1 MAKIKSAQQAVKV
14 VCTLVAFMGFSSL
27 AQAYQYDQTA
37 RLINERLSYMKDVAG
52 YKAEQHLPIED
63 LTQEKKVL
71 DQSVSEAE
79 SFGLNSET
87 VKPFIVTQMNV
98 AKAIQ
103 YRYRADWLSSPE
115 TNWKPQDL
123 AEVRLKIST
132 LNTEL
137 LKNIAD
143 QLKKNNNKAP
153 HSCGYMWSVQHHQLK
168 EADKKALCTTLNKI
182 KLKNENLKV

>member
-1 MAKIKSAQQAVKV
+1 MAKIKSASQLVKA
-14 VCTLVAFMGFSSL
+14 VCTLAAFMCISSL
-27 AQAYQYDQTA
+27 AQAYQYTQTA
-37 RLINERLSYMKDVAG
+37 RLVNERLSYMKDVAG

-71 DQSVSEAE
+71 DQSLSEAE

-103 YRYRADWLSSPE
+103 YRYRADWLSRPE
-115 TNWKPQDL
+115 SNWKPQDL

-137 LKNIAD
+137 LKNIAYE
-143 QLKKNNNKAP
+143 LKKNHNKAP
-153 HSCGYMWSVQHHQLK
+153 HGCSYMWPVQHPQLK
-168 EADKKALCTTLNKI
+168 DADKKALCVALNKI
-182 KLKNENLKV
+182 KLRE

>member
-1 MAKIKSAQQAVKV
+1 MAKIERVQQAIKA
-14 VCTLVAFMGFSSL
+14 VCTLAVFMGFSSL

-137 LKNIAD
+137 LKNIAYE
-143 QLKKNNNKAP
+143 LKKNNNKAP
-153 HSCGYMWSVQHHQLK
+153 HSCGYMWSVQHPQLK
-168 EADKKALCTTLNKI
+168 EADKKALCMTLNKI
-182 KLKNENLKV
+182 KLKQ

>member
-1 MAKIKSAQQAVKV
+1 MVNIKGFQRAVQV
-14 VCTLVAFMGFSSL
+14 VSTLAAFMYFSSL
-27 AQAYQYDQTA
+27 AQASQYTQTA
-37 RLINERLSYMKDVAG
+37 RLVNERLAYMKDVAG

-71 DQSVSEAE
+71 DQSLSEAE

-115 TNWKPQDL
+115 SNWKPQDL
-123 AEVRLKIST
+123 AEVRLKISS

-137 LKNIAD
+137 LKNIAYE
-143 QLKKNNNKAP
+143 LKKNHNKAP
-153 HSCGYMWSVQHHQLK
+153 HGCSYMWPVQHSQLK
-168 EADKKALCTTLNKI
+168 DADKKALCVALNKI
-182 KLKNENLKV
+182 KLKD

>member
-1 MAKIKSAQQAVKV
+1 MVDITSFQRTVQIVS
-14 VCTLVAFMGFSSL
+14 TLAAFMCISSL
-27 AQAYQYDQTA
+27 AQAYQYDQTV
-37 RLINERLSYMKDVAG
+37 RLVNERLSYMKDVAG

-71 DQSVSEAE
+71 NQSLSEAE

-115 TNWKPQDL
+115 SNWKPQDL
-123 AEVRLKIST
+123 AEVRLKISS

-137 LKNIAD
+137 LKNIAYE
-143 QLKKNNNKAP
+143 LKKNHNKAP
-153 HSCGYMWSVQHHQLK
+153 HGCSYMWSVQHPQLK
-168 EADKKALCTTLNKI
+168 EADKKALCVALNKI
-182 KLKNENLKV
+182 QLKD

>member
-1 MAKIKSAQQAVKV
+1 MVNTKNAQQVVK
-14 VCTLVAFMGFSSL
+14 LVSLATFMCVSSL
-27 AQAYQYDQTA
+27 AQAYQYDQVA
-37 RLINERLSYMKDVAG
+37 HLMNERLSYMKDVAG

-63 LTQEKKVL
+63 LVQEKKVL
-71 DQSVSEAE
+71 DQSLSEAE
-79 SFGLNSET
+79 SFGLSSET

-123 AEVRLKIST
+123 SEVRLKISS

-137 LKNIAD
+137 LKNIAYE
-143 QLKKNNNKAP
+143 LKKNHNNAP
-153 HSCGYMWSVQHHQLK
+153 YGCSYMWPVQHPQLK
-168 EADKKALCTTLNKI
+168 EADKKALCLTLNKI
-182 KLKNENLKV
+182 KLKQ

>member
-1 MAKIKSAQQAVKV
+1 MKKIKSAQPAVKV
-14 VCTLVAFMGFSSL
+14 VCTLVAVVCVSSI
-27 AQAYQYDQTA
+27 AQAAQYTQTA
-37 RLINERLSYMKDVAG
+37 RLVNERLSYMKDVAG

-71 DQSVSEAE
+71 DQSLSEAE

-87 VKPFIVTQMNV
+87 VEPFIVTQMNV

-115 TNWKPQDL
+115 SNWKPQDL

-143 QLKKNNNKAP
+143 ELKKNNNKAL
-153 HSCGYMWSVQHHQLK
+153 HGCSYMRSVQHPQLK
-168 EADKKALCTTLNKI
+168 EADKKALCMTLNKI
-182 KLKNENLKV
+182 KLRE

>member
-1 MAKIKSAQQAVKV
+1 MVDITSFQRTVQIVS
-14 VCTLVAFMGFSSL
+14 TLAAFMCISSL

-37 RLINERLSYMKDVAG
+37 RLVNERLSYMKDVAG

-71 DQSVSEAE
+71 DQSLSEAE
-79 SFGLNSET
+79 SLGLNSET

-115 TNWKPQDL
+115 SNWKPQDL
-123 AEVRLKIST
+123 AEVRLKISS

-143 QLKKNNNKAP
+143 ELKKNNNKAP
-153 HSCGYMWSVQHHQLK
+153 HGCSYMWPVQHPQLK
-168 EADKKALCTTLNKI
+168 EGDKKALCMTLNKI
-182 KLKNENLKV
+182 KLRE

>member
-1 MAKIKSAQQAVKV
+1 MVNIKSFQRTVQV
-14 VCTLVAFMGFSSL
+14 VSTLAAFMCFPPL

-37 RLINERLSYMKDVAG
+37 RLVNERLAYMKDVAG
-52 YKAEQHLPIED
+52 YKAEQHLSIED

-71 DQSVSEAE
+71 DQSLSEAE

-115 TNWKPQDL
+115 SNWKPQDL
-123 AEVRLKIST
+123 AEVRLKISS

-143 QLKKNNNKAP
+143 ELKKNNNKAP
-153 HSCGYMWSVQHHQLK
+153 HGCSYMWPVQHPQLK
-168 EADKKALCTTLNKI
+168 EADKKALCMTLNKI
-182 KLKNENLKV
+182 KLRKQ

>member
-1 MAKIKSAQQAVKV
+1 MAKIKSASQAVKA
-14 VCTLVAFMGFSSL
+14 VCTLTAFMCFSSL
-27 AQAYQYDQTA
+27 AQASQYTQTA
-37 RLINERLSYMKDVAG
+37 RLVNERLAYMKDVAG

-71 DQSVSEAE
+71 DQSLSEAE
-79 SFGLNSET
+79 SLGLNSET
-87 VKPFIVTQMNV
+87 VKPFIVTQMNI

-115 TNWKPQDL
+115 SNWKPQDL
-123 AEVRLKIST
+123 AEVRLKIGS

-143 QLKKNNNKAP
+143 ELKRNHNKAP
-153 HSCGYMWSVQHHQLK
+153 HGCSYMWSVQHPQLK
-168 EADKKALCTTLNKI
+168 EADKKALCVALNKI
-182 KLKNENLKV
+182 KLKD

>member
-1 MAKIKSAQQAVKV
+1 MVDITSFQRTVQIVS
-14 VCTLVAFMGFSSL
+14 TLAAFMCISSL

-37 RLINERLSYMKDVAG
+37 RLVNERLSYMKDVAG

-71 DQSVSEAE
+71 DQSLSEAE

-115 TNWKPQDL
+115 SNWKPQDL
-123 AEVRLKIST
+123 AEVRLK
-132 LNTEL
+132 LVL
-137 LKNIAD
+137 
-143 QLKKNNNKAP
+143 
-153 HSCGYMWSVQHHQLK
+153 
-168 EADKKALCTTLNKI
+168 
-182 KLKNENLKV
+182 

>member
-1 MAKIKSAQQAVKV
+1 MVNIKSFQRTVQIVSTWA
-14 VCTLVAFMGFSSL
+14 AFMCISSL

-37 RLINERLSYMKDVAG
+37 RLVNERLSYMKDVAG

-71 DQSVSEAE
+71 DQSLSEAE

-115 TNWKPQDL
+115 SNWKPQDL

-143 QLKKNNNKAP
+143 ELKKNNNKAP
-153 HSCGYMWSVQHHQLK
+153 HGCSYMRSVQPPQLK
-168 EADKKALCTTLNKI
+168 EADKKALCETLNKI
-182 KLKNENLKV
+182 KLKD

>member
-1 MAKIKSAQQAVKV
+1 MVNIKSFQRTVQIVS
-14 VCTLVAFMGFSSL
+14 TLAAFMCISSL

-37 RLINERLSYMKDVAG
+37 RLVNERLSYMKDVAG

-63 LTQEKKVL
+63 LTQENKVL
-71 DQSVSEAE
+71 DQSLSEAE

-87 VKPFIVTQMNV
+87 VEPFIVTQMKV

-115 TNWKPQDL
+115 SNWKPQDL

-143 QLKKNNNKAP
+143 ELKKNNNKAP
-153 HSCGYMWSVQHHQLK
+153 HGCSYMRSVQHPQLK
-168 EADKKALCTTLNKI
+168 DADKKALCMTLNKI
-182 KLKNENLKV
+182 QLKN

>member
-1 MAKIKSAQQAVKV
+1 MVNIKGFQRAVQV
-14 VCTLVAFMGFSSL
+14 VSTLAVFMYFSSL
-27 AQAYQYDQTA
+27 AQASQYTQTA
-37 RLINERLSYMKDVAG
+37 RLVNERLSYMKDVAG

-71 DQSVSEAE
+71 DQSLSEAE
-79 SFGLNSET
+79 SLGLNSET
-87 VKPFIVTQMNV
+87 VKLFIVTQMNV

-115 TNWKPQDL
+115 SNWKPQDL
-123 AEVRLKIST
+123 AEVRLKISS

-143 QLKKNNNKAP
+143 ELKKNNNKAP
-153 HSCGYMWSVQHHQLK
+153 HGCSYMWPVQHPQLK
-168 EADKKALCTTLNKI
+168 EADKKALCVALNKI
-182 KLKNENLKV
+182 KLKD

>member
-1 MAKIKSAQQAVKV
+1 MLNIKNAQQTVKV
-14 VCTLVAFMGFSSL
+14 ATAVATLMCFSSL
-27 AQAYQYDQTA
+27 AQAYQYEQTA
-37 RLINERLSYMKDVAG
+37 RLVNERLSYMKDVAG

-63 LTQEKKVL
+63 LAQEKKVL
-71 DQSVSEAE
+71 DQSLSEAE

-87 VKPFIVTQMNV
+87 VKPFIVAQMDV

-123 AEVRLKIST
+123 SEVRLKISS

-137 LKNIAD
+137 LKI
-143 QLKKNNNKAP
+143 LP
-153 HSCGYMWSVQHHQLK
+153 M
-168 EADKKALCTTLNKI
+168 
-182 KLKNENLKV
+182 NLRK

>member
-1 MAKIKSAQQAVKV
+1 MVNIKSFQRTVQV
-14 VCTLVAFMGFSSL
+14 VSTLAAFMCFSSL
-27 AQAYQYDQTA
+27 AQASQYTQTA
-37 RLINERLSYMKDVAG
+37 GLVNERLSYMKDVAG

-71 DQSVSEAE
+71 DQSLSEAE

-115 TNWKPQDL
+115 SNWKPQDL
-123 AEVRLKIST
+123 AEVRLKISS

-143 QLKKNNNKAP
+143 ELKRNHNKAP
-153 HSCGYMWSVQHHQLK
+153 HGCSYMWPVQHPQLK
-168 EADKKALCTTLNKI
+168 DADKKALCMTLNKI
-182 KLKNENLKV
+182 KLRE

>member
-1 MAKIKSAQQAVKV
+1 MAKIKSAQPVVKV
-14 VCTLVAFMGFSSL
+14 VCTLAAFMCVSSL

-71 DQSVSEAE
+71 DQSLSEAD
-79 SFGLNSET
+79 SFGLSSET

-115 TNWKPQDL
+115 SNWKPQDL
-123 AEVRLKIST
+123 ADVRLKIST

-137 LKNIAD
+137 LKNIAYE
-143 QLKKNNNKAP
+143 LKKNNNKAP
-153 HSCGYMWSVQHHQLK
+153 HSCSYMWSVQHPQLK
-168 EADKKALCTTLNKI
+168 EADKKALCMTLNKI
-182 KLKNENLKV
+182 KLRE

>member
-1 MAKIKSAQQAVKV
+1 MAKIKSASQAVKA
-14 VCTLVAFMGFSSL
+14 VCTLAAFMCFPPL
-27 AQAYQYDQTA
+27 AQASQYTQTA
-37 RLINERLSYMKDVAG
+37 RLVNERLSYMKDVAG

-71 DQSVSEAE
+71 DQSLSEAE

-123 AEVRLKIST
+123 AEVRLKISS

-137 LKNIAD
+137 LKNIAVE
-143 QLKKNNNKAP
+143 LKKNHNKAS
-153 HSCGYMWSVQHHQLK
+153 HGCSYMWPVQHSQLK
-168 EADKKALCTTLNKI
+168 DADKKALCETLNKI
-182 KLKNENLKV
+182 KLKD

>member
-1 MAKIKSAQQAVKV
+1 MVNIKGFQRAVQV
-14 VCTLVAFMGFSSL
+14 VSTLAVFMYFSSL
-27 AQAYQYDQTA
+27 AQASQNTQTA

-71 DQSVSEAE
+71 DQSLSEAE
-79 SFGLNSET
+79 SLGLNSET

-123 AEVRLKIST
+123 AEVRLKISS

-137 LKNIAD
+137 LKNIAVEL
-143 QLKKNNNKAP
+143 QKNHNKAA
-153 HSCGYMWSVQHHQLK
+153 HGCSYMWPVQHPQLK
-168 EADKKALCTTLNKI
+168 EADKKALCMTLNKI
-182 KLKNENLKV
+182 KLRE

>member
-1 MAKIKSAQQAVKV
+1 MVNIKSFQRAVQV
-14 VCTLVAFMGFSSL
+14 ASTLAAFMCFCSL

-37 RLINERLSYMKDVAG
+37 RLVNERLSYMKDVAG

-71 DQSVSEAE
+71 DQSLSEAE

-87 VKPFIVTQMNV
+87 VKPFIMTQMNV

-115 TNWKPQDL
+115 SNWKPQDL
-123 AEVRLKIST
+123 AEVRLKISS

-137 LKNIAD
+137 LKNIAVE
-143 QLKKNNNKAP
+143 LKRNNNKAP
-153 HSCGYMWSVQHHQLK
+153 HGCSYMWPVQHLQLK
-168 EADKKALCTTLNKI
+168 EADKKALCMTLNKI
-182 KLKNENLKV
+182 KLRE

>member
-1 MAKIKSAQQAVKV
+1 MLNIKNAQQTVKV
-14 VCTLVAFMGFSSL
+14 ATTVAALMCFSSL

-37 RLINERLSYMKDVAG
+37 RLVNERLSYMKDVAG

-63 LTQEKKVL
+63 LAQEKKVL
-71 DQSVSEAE
+71 DQSISEAE

-123 AEVRLKIST
+123 SEVRLKISS

-137 LKNIAD
+137 LKILPMNSRKIITRRRMAVAICG
-143 QLKKNNNKAP
+143 QFSILNLKKLTKRL
-153 HSCGYMWSVQHHQLK
+153 YV
-168 EADKKALCTTLNKI
+168 
-182 KLKNENLKV
+182 

>member
-1 MAKIKSAQQAVKV
+1 MVDITSFQRTVQIVS
-14 VCTLVAFMGFSSL
+14 TLAAFMCISSL

-37 RLINERLSYMKDVAG
+37 RLVNERLSYMKDVAG

-71 DQSVSEAE
+71 DQSLSEAE

-87 VKPFIVTQMNV
+87 LKPFIVTQMNV

-115 TNWKPQDL
+115 SNWKPQDL
-123 AEVRLKIST
+123 AEVRLKISS

-143 QLKKNNNKAP
+143 ELKKNNNKAP
-153 HSCGYMWSVQHHQLK
+153 HGCSYMWPVQHPQLK
-168 EADKKALCTTLNKI
+168 EADKKALCETLNKI
-182 KLKNENLKV
+182 KLRK

>member
-1 MAKIKSAQQAVKV
+1 M
-14 VCTLVAFMGFSSL
+14 VCTLAAIVCVSSI
-27 AQAYQYDQTA
+27 AQAAQYTQTA
-37 RLINERLSYMKDVAG
+37 RLVNERLSYMKDVAG
-52 YKAEQHLPIED
+52 YKVEQHLPIED

-71 DQSVSEAE
+71 DQSLSEAE

-115 TNWKPQDL
+115 SNWKPQDL

-137 LKNIAD
+137 LKILPMNSRKITTKHLMAVAIYGLFSILN
-143 QLKKNNNKAP
+143 LKKLTK
-153 HSCGYMWSVQHHQLK
+153 SFMCG
-168 EADKKALCTTLNKI
+168 I
-182 KLKNENLKV
+182 K

>member
-1 MAKIKSAQQAVKV
+1 MLNIKNIQQTVKLA
-14 VCTLVAFMGFSSL
+14 TTVAALMCFSSL
-27 AQAYQYDQTA
+27 AQAYQYEQTA

-71 DQSVSEAE
+71 DQSLSEADA
-79 SFGLNSET
+79 FGLNSET
-87 VKPFIVTQMNV
+87 VKPFIVAQMDV

-103 YRYRADWLSSPE
+103 YRYRADWLSNPE

-123 AEVRLKIST
+123 SEVRVKISA

-137 LKNIAD
+137 LKNIAYE
-143 QLKKNNNKAP
+143 LKKNNNKAP
-153 HSCGYMWSVQHHQLK
+153 HGCSYMWPVQHPQLK
-168 EADKKALCTTLNKI
+168 EADKRALCVTLNKI
-182 KLKNENLKV
+182 KLKQ

>member
-1 MAKIKSAQQAVKV
+1 MNIKSFQRAVQV
-14 VCTLVAFMGFSSL
+14 VSTLAAFMCFPPL
-27 AQAYQYDQTA
+27 AQASQYTQTA
-37 RLINERLSYMKDVAG
+37 RLVNERLSYMKDVAG

-71 DQSVSEAE
+71 DQSLSEAE
-79 SFGLNSET
+79 SLGLNSET

-103 YRYRADWLSSPE
+103 YRYRADWLSSPQS
-115 TNWKPQDL
+115 NWKPQDL
-123 AEVRLKIST
+123 AEVRLKISS

-143 QLKKNNNKAP
+143 ELKKNNNKAP
-153 HSCGYMWSVQHHQLK
+153 HGCSYMWPVQHPQLK
-168 EADKKALCTTLNKI
+168 EGDKKALCMTLNKI
-182 KLKNENLKV
+182 KLRKQ

>member
-1 MAKIKSAQQAVKV
+1 MVNIKSFQRTVQIVS
-14 VCTLVAFMGFSSL
+14 TLAAFMCISSL

-37 RLINERLSYMKDVAG
+37 RLVNERLSYMKDVAG

-71 DQSVSEAE
+71 DQSLSEAE

-115 TNWKPQDL
+115 SNWKPQDL
-123 AEVRLKIST
+123 AEVRLKISS

-143 QLKKNNNKAP
+143 ELKRNHNKAP
-153 HSCGYMWSVQHHQLK
+153 HGCSYMWSVQHPQLK
-168 EADKKALCTTLNKI
+168 EADKKALCVTLNKI
-182 KLKNENLKV
+182 QLKD

>member
-1 MAKIKSAQQAVKV
+1 MVDITSFQRTVQIVS
-14 VCTLVAFMGFSSL
+14 TLAAFMCISSL

-37 RLINERLSYMKDVAG
+37 RLVNERLAYMKDVAG

-71 DQSVSEAE
+71 DQSLSEAD

-115 TNWKPQDL
+115 SNWKPQDL
-123 AEVRLKIST
+123 AEVRLKISS

-137 LKNIAD
+137 LKNIAYE
-143 QLKKNNNKAP
+143 LKKNHNKAP
-153 HSCGYMWSVQHHQLK
+153 HGCSYMWPVQHPQLK
-168 EADKKALCTTLNKI
+168 DTDKKALCVALNKI
-182 KLKNENLKV
+182 KLRD

>member
-1 MAKIKSAQQAVKV
+1 MVNTTSFQRTVQIVS
-14 VCTLVAFMGFSSL
+14 TLAAFMCISSL
-27 AQAYQYDQTA
+27 AQASQYTQTA
-37 RLINERLSYMKDVAG
+37 RLVNERLSYMKDVAG

-71 DQSVSEAE
+71 EQSLSEAE

-143 QLKKNNNKAP
+143 ELKKNNNKAP
-153 HSCGYMWSVQHHQLK
+153 HGCSYMWPVQHSQLK
-168 EADKKALCTTLNKI
+168 DADKKALCETLNKI
-182 KLKNENLKV
+182 KLKD

>member
-1 MAKIKSAQQAVKV
+1 MNIKSFQRAVQV
-14 VCTLVAFMGFSSL
+14 VSTLAAFMCFPPL
-27 AQAYQYDQTA
+27 AQASQYTQTA
-37 RLINERLSYMKDVAG
+37 RLVNERLSYMKDVAG

-71 DQSVSEAE
+71 DQSLSEAE

-123 AEVRLKIST
+123 AEVRLKISS

-143 QLKKNNNKAP
+143 ELKKNNNKAP
-153 HSCGYMWSVQHHQLK
+153 HGCSYMWPVQHPQLK
-168 EADKKALCTTLNKI
+168 EGDKKALCMTLNKI
-182 KLKNENLKV
+182 KLKD

>member
-1 MAKIKSAQQAVKV
+1 MAKIKSTQPAVKV
-14 VCTLVAFMGFSSL
+14 VCTLAAFMCVSSL

-71 DQSVSEAE
+71 DQSLSEAD

-98 AKAIQ
+98 AKVIQ

-137 LKNIAD
+137 LKILPMNSRKIIIKHLIAVATCGLYSILN
-143 QLKKNNNKAP
+143 LKRP
-153 HSCGYMWSVQHHQLK
+153 I
-168 EADKKALCTTLNKI
+168 ALCMTLNKI
-182 KLKNENLKV
+182 KLRE